1 MRTEL
6 RSWGSRRSG
15 SKRQLL
21 SLVGRLQHCCQAITL
36 GRPFIRRLI
45 DRAYS
50 VKELHKFVH
59 LTAWEKEDIEWWTS
73 LINSWNGRSLFLLPK
88 WERAPDTL
96 VSSDASGSIGFGAFN
111 SNEFFACKWPNDFG
125 SLNIATKE
133 MIPIV
138 IAAKIWGHHWERKRI
153 IFQSDNMAV
162 VCCLRN
168 GSCRDRHLCFLL
180 RELSI
185 TAVTQNFTF
194 TAIHV
199 PGCENKAADAL
210 SRFNFQT
217 FYENTVVEN
226 MQCQTVPQDLLA
238 YLLSP
243 PWTKAGSIC

>member
-138 IAAKIWGHHWERKRI
+138 IAAKIW
-153 IFQSDNMAV
+153 
-162 VCCLRN
+162 
-168 GSCRDRHLCFLL
+168 
-180 RELSI
+180 
-185 TAVTQNFTF
+185 
-194 TAIHV
+194 
-199 PGCENKAADAL
+199 
-210 SRFNFQT
+210 
-217 FYENTVVEN
+217 
-226 MQCQTVPQDLLA
+226 
-238 YLLSP
+238 
-243 PWTKAGSIC
+243 